1 MVVAKKTADDVA
13 KNAEEKASVIIKSAE
28 EEAKRKIHD
37 CNQEVLRIRSQYE
50 ESKKDLIIFK
60 TRFKTLIQAQ
70 LI

>member
-1 MVVAKKTADDVA
+1 MLLKKTADDVA

-50 ESKKDLIIFK
+50 ESKKDFNNL
-60 TRFKTLIQAQ
+60 
-70 LI
+70 